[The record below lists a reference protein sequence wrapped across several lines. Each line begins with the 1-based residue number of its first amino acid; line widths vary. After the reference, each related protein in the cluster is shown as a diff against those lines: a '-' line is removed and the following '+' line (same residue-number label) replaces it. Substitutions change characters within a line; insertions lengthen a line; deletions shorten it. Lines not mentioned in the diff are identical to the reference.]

1 MFKEKLSLSRR
12 FTKRRAKPNSFWSNF
27 CWHRSSQTS
36 SWNPVPCARSRR
48 PFRLA
53 GTGDRLW
60 EAGHW
65 AGEGSQAPTVV
76 AAGLQAPERHSHPCR
91 CSALWSGLSW
101 ETKRPQRI
109 GSALVVAQAGLSTPF
124 NSPPAPYLR
133 VASRGVPPPPR
144 PAPEKAEPRAFEVPR
159 ISIPE
164 EPPGPRLSPSGEG
177 TAGQRRGQGSSQPR
191 EVRSAGGWPSPHS
204 GCCITPS
211 PIYGVAQ
218 IWQLPATLPL
228 RIYLPSGSVLGKAFN
243 SLITTL

>member
-133 VASRGVPPPPR
+133 VASRGVPPPPAQ
-144 PAPEKAEPRAFEVPR
+144 P
-159 ISIPE
+159 
-164 EPPGPRLSPSGEG
+164 
-177 TAGQRRGQGSSQPR
+177 QRKQSLGLLKSREFQSQRSRRVLGCHPVGRGQQAS
-191 EVRSAGGWPSPHS
+191 VAGRGPPSR
-204 GCCITPS
+204 G
-211 PIYGVAQ
+211 
-218 IWQLPATLPL
+218 
-228 RIYLPSGSVLGKAFN
+228 R
-243 SLITTL
+243 